1 MSKFPIHPRNP
12 ERICWGCEKMCPADD
27 LACGGGEIRTPHPAE
42 LGGDE
47 WYEWLMER
55 EKRES
60 AAFSLQHG
68 DRSNAKSRGR

>member
-27 LACGGGEIRTPHPAE
+27 LACGGGQIRTPHPVE

-55 EKRES
+55 EKQSQFEAGLSPATR
-60 AAFSLQHG
+60 
-68 DRSNAKSRGR
+68 